1 MAKMNLPTL
10 NARTRPNADATT
22 TPTQAIQ
29 AEPGPVFVTPAV
41 DPDAEADAQ
50 RDRSVDIGDEA
61 VEGMTA
67 EIVTSA
73 EQQEALERQ
82 HKMAAST
89 DVTKMAVDMPRWGT
103 PPQAP
108 LAPRLAAED
117 IAKLEELSRSLLE
130 VRSIAV
136 AAQTTMQGIQ
146 KDLSYL
152 AAIVSRGEA
161 QTTEQI
167 ADLWKFITTDHK
179 HSLGLDDEV
188 AMLRSRLDA
197 ADALLSSRG
206 LPTTAAVATKP
217 TLKLHARRRIVHA
230 ATLEGDAVVLYYN
243 PRQGHDGND
252 NQEFQL
258 SKDNARNVWSGYQ
271 IEVPPG
277 YVADVFVDGDVI
289 TSKQGHGDAEF
300 ILKMVTRGPNRT
312 ISSGNEICRLTLR
325 KIEAMRLEVVQS

>member
-22 TPTQAIQ
+22 TPTQAAQ
-29 AEPGPVFVTPAV
+29 TEPGPVFVTPAV
-41 DPDAEADAQ
+41 DPDAAVDAV
-50 RDRSVDIGDEA
+50 RDRSVDIGDEP

-67 EIVTSA
+67 EVVTST
-73 EQQEALERQ
+73 EQLQTTKVQ
-82 HKMAAST
+82 PQQQSAA
-89 DVTKMAVDMPRWGT
+89 DMPRWGT

-108 LAPRLAAED
+108 LAPRYLDAAD

-136 AAQTTMQGIQ
+136 AAQTVATTLKETIEHRFGVFKLHFDTLIQ
-146 KDLSYL
+146 EEWKTVRD
-152 AAIVSRGEA
+152 
-161 QTTEQI
+161 QI
-167 ADLWKFITTDHK
+167 ATEHT

-271 IEVPPG
+271 IEVPVG

-289 TSKQGHGDAEF
+289 TSKQGRGDAEF

-325 KIEAMRLEVVQS
+325 KIEAMRLEVVA

>member
-10 NARTRPNADATT
+10 NARTRPNADTTT
-22 TPTQAIQ
+22 TPAQTVQ

-41 DPDAEADAQ
+41 DPDAAVDAV
-50 RDRSVDIGDEA
+50 RDRSVDIGDEP
-61 VEGMTA
+61 VEGMTT
-67 EIVTSA
+67 EVVTST
-73 EQQEALERQ
+73 EQLQQAKAQ
-82 HKMAAST
+82 PTA
-89 DVTKMAVDMPRWGT
+89 DMPRWGT

-136 AAQTTMQGIQ
+136 AAQTVATTLKETIEHRFGVFKLHFDTLIQ
-146 KDLSYL
+146 EEWKTVRD
-152 AAIVSRGEA
+152 
-161 QTTEQI
+161 QI
-167 ADLWKFITTDHK
+167 ATEHT

-271 IEVPPG
+271 IEVPVG

-289 TSKQGHGDAEF
+289 TSKQGRGDAEF

-325 KIEAMRLEVVQS
+325 KIEAMRLEVVA

>member
-10 NARTRPNADATT
+10 NARTRPNADTTT
-22 TPTQAIQ
+22 TPAQTVQ

-41 DPDAEADAQ
+41 DPDAAVDAI
-50 RDRSVDIGDEA
+50 RDRSVDIGDEP

-67 EIVTSA
+67 EVVTST
-73 EQQEALERQ
+73 EQLQQAKAQ
-82 HKMAAST
+82 PQQPTA
-89 DVTKMAVDMPRWGT
+89 DMPRWGT

-108 LAPRLAAED
+108 FAPRLAVED
-117 IAKLEELSRSLLE
+117 IAKLDELSRSLLE

-136 AAQTTMQGIQ
+136 AAQT
-146 KDLSYL
+146 
-152 AAIVSRGEA
+152 AASKHPDAVTNLHNRISTIENGHSFALGSLKEETKALHKLV
-161 QTTEQI
+161 
-167 ADLWKFITTDHK
+167 TDEHT
-179 HSLGLDDEV
+179 HACGLDDEV

-289 TSKQGHGDAEF
+289 TSKQGRGDAEF

-325 KIEAMRLEVVQS
+325 KIEAMKLEVVA